1 MNPHWRPIRSFVLRT
16 GRETPGQARA
26 REALGARYA
35 IPWPEAPLPADY
47 WDRSFD
53 VDGPLTLEIGFG
65 MGGSLAAMAAAEPTR
80 RFLGV
85 EVHTPGVGALMA
97 ALEAQQLT
105 NVRVL
110 QGDVVAALAQ
120 LFQPGTL
127 DRVQIFF
134 PDPWPKKR
142 HHKRRLIQPPFLERL
157 ATLVRP
163 GGHCWL
169 ATDWAPYAEAM
180 EAAFAAVPAWRQL
193 PAEACPPRPETRFER
208 RGLRKGHAVADLYF
222 QRLP

>member
-1 MNPHWRPIRSFVLRT
+1 MALAGQLDVIVGIRIEIDRIEAKSKLS
-16 GRETPGQARA
+16 QNRA
-26 REALGARYA
+26 PEDFDSVTTEFDRLGK
-35 IPWPEAPLPADY
+35 
-47 WDRSFD
+47 
-53 VDGPLTLEIGFG
+53 
-65 MGGSLAAMAAAEPTR
+65 AEPER

-97 ALEAQQLT
+97 ALEDQNLT

-110 QGDVVAALAQ
+110 EGDVVPALER
-120 LFQPGTL
+120 LFQPGSL

-157 ATLVRP
+157 APLVRP
-163 GGHCWL
+163 GGHLWL

-180 EAAFAAVPAWRQL
+180 VEALAEVPAWKVL
-193 PAEACPPRPETRFER
+193 PAAPPRPETRFER
-208 RGLRKGHAVADLYF
+208 RGLKKGHAVVDLF
-222 QRLP
+222 LERLP

>member
-1 MNPHWRPIRSFVLRT
+1 MNEHWRPIRSFVLRT

-26 REALGARYA
+26 RARLAERFA

-47 WDRSFD
+47 WDGCFTER
-53 VDGPLTLEIGFG
+53 GPMTLEIGFG
-65 MGGSLAAMAAAEPTR
+65 MGGSLAAMAAAEPER

-97 ALEAQQLT
+97 ALEEQGLT

-110 QGDVVAALAQ
+110 EGDVVPALER
-120 LFQPGTL
+120 LFQPGSL

-157 ATLVRP
+157 AALVRP
-163 GGHCWL
+163 GGHLWL

-180 EAAFAAVPAWRQL
+180 VEALGEVPAWKAL
-193 PAEACPPRPETRFER
+193 PAAPSRPETRFER
-208 RGLRKGHAVADLYF
+208 RGLKKGHAVVDLF
-222 QRLP
+222 LERLP